1 MSDDAVRYCYPNPSF
16 FECKSIARIAD
27 VIIGGVLIFPILFFT
42 AQFIKQFFETGNES
56 MRNICS
62 FFALTSF
69 TFIAMVK
76 NPFIGSEVA
85 ASGHSSFFY
94 QTFSNCL
101 YCLSKCVLAEQT
113 VIVLCLV
120 KVFGAEIL
128 KWSLIFVRYFFI
140 IMSVVS
146 AFLAFARIDSEMDFD
161 YTLKL
166 KLYKNYLNPIITVG
180 SLILHALFIITTTIA
195 FVLIPRVTDLFDKKF
210 IKSMKILLF
219 ILSFFFLIWC
229 IYYVYLRSTV
239 DFNRIIIN
247 RYGLDVGI
255 ISSTIFSMFTE
266 YIPRTLFATAMWF
279 LMRAPK
285 GSEESEEEDHKE
297 MILSQSLN
305 NNEDDMY
312 HLFPN

>member
-1 MSDDAVRYCYPNPSF
+1 
-16 FECKSIARIAD
+16 
-27 VIIGGVLIFPILFFT
+27 
-42 AQFIKQFFETGNES
+42 
-56 MRNICS
+56 
-62 FFALTSF
+62 
-69 TFIAMVK
+69 
-76 NPFIGSEVA
+76 
-85 ASGHSSFFY
+85 
-94 QTFSNCL
+94 
-101 YCLSKCVLAEQT
+101 
-113 VIVLCLV
+113 
-120 KVFGAEIL
+120 
-128 KWSLIFVRYFFI
+128 
-140 IMSVVS
+140 MSVVS

-180 SLILHALFIITTTIA
+180 SLILHALFIITTAIA
-195 FVLIPRVTDLFDKKF
+195 FVFIPRVTDLFDKKF

-279 LMRAPK
+279 LARAPK
-285 GSEESEEEDHKE
+285 GSEESEEEDHKKI
-297 MILSQSLN
+297 ILSRSLN

-312 HLFPN
+312 LFPN